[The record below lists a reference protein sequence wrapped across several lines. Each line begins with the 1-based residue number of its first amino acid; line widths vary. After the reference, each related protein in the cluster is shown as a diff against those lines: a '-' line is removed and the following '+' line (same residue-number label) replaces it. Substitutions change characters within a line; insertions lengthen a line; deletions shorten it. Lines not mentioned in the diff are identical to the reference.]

1 MPVNNSKRVN
11 IFMGHYGSGKT
22 FVSVNYTIA
31 LKNANKNVN
40 IYDMDIVNPYF
51 RTIDAK
57 KLLKEHGIDLTVS
70 DYAQTNVDLPA
81 VNAGAYKMT
90 DDYSSYAVVDVGGD
104 DRGALALGRFS
115 KRLIE
120 ENNYDVFWVVNP
132 FRPETSTIEGALE
145 IKKEIEKVALLKF
158 TGIINNANLGNETTV
173 EYILKGYK
181 FCTELSK
188 VTGLPVKFTSVR
200 YDLINNNLDSLGK
213 ILPVKPIK
221 YGDWL

>member
-1 MPVNNSKRVN
+1 MR
-11 IFMGHYGSGKT
+11 
-22 FVSVNYTIA
+22 
-31 LKNANKNVN
+31 
-40 IYDMDIVNPYF
+40 
-51 RTIDAK
+51 
-57 KLLKEHGIDLTVS
+57 
-70 DYAQTNVDLPA
+70 TNVLDVVPLDTHSTSFCYAPPDMGVSGSQLVA
-81 VNAGAYKMT
+81 VE
-90 DDYSSYAVVDVGGD
+90 
-104 DRGALALGRFS
+104 
-115 KRLIE
+115 RLL
-120 ENNYDVFWVVNP
+120 
-132 FRPETSTIEGALE
+132 SIEGALE